1 MSSACHNGDHEYLL
15 PRLQYIYIYIYRSAV
30 ATVRQH
36 IEAGRPPCYVRRFKS
51 LGEEYKSF
59 PFLIRI
65 KRSNQVKKYIFLMQK
80 PQSHPNFPFEV
91 VVVTFPDEGASR
103 VASGG
108 PLQDLKVIYPKT
120 EFLACCDPL
129 GCRCGSGGG
138 TLAALEQVESEVG
151 DAQSKTILILH
162 AGGDSSRCFTQMALG
177 KAWTN
182 LPLVNPTTGKE
193 VLSNPIHVGMDS
205 IARIFSQ
212 SHSLP
217 KGSVVIAASDALLSI
232 PRYKGGAEEESVE
245 LGASEHGSS
254 DGNGPIFPDVL
265 GVTFP
270 TPWETAKN
278 HGVYVLAQIEERAES
293 QREARALEVPIRKVL
308 QKPSLETL
316 QSNPFV
322 TFSSAQK
329 KDGHAWIDNGI
340 IAFLPRAAEALFELA
355 QGVLH
360 TTTESGLLRSF
371 EERHA
376 SEPELT
382 YQDVTYKVDLYTH
395 FLQAL
400 TISGEPGQQR
410 SIEQRRETYL
420 QDHASDLD
428 KEVATGIF
436 DALSRF
442 QFMSLA
448 IPAGKFLHLGTT
460 RELIDFYVHGCRGS
474 TSMIQKEKR
483 STADKFNRQDL
494 YTQNCSYFGHEL
506 GMTRRMDILASWE
519 DDNRNST
526 NQKLLA
532 HTCIEKDCVLMG
544 SILEG
549 TSSSQIEEGTVV
561 EFCSLEKNPQ
571 HGSLCINIG
580 KNCLVSGLRQSA
592 SLSAK
597 VLRIPNDTCVQM
609 MPLVAD
615 NNTRSEPS
623 FVMMALGVNDPIK
636 KTLPDSKLF
645 GINMEAVLK
654 WTGLSPEEVW
664 DPSSSRTIWNAKL
677 HPVVKKDS
685 EVSFVQLWDWLN
697 ELRKNNGTDKT
708 ENAKASLD
716 CWKRHKK
723 LSLCQVRDFSD
734 AAAEFRYRH
743 DLVHKII
750 PARHRE
756 YCSKISTILK
766 ERKHNECDFYPLL
779 VDTLSTKT
787 GDTGGSFVGSCATQA
802 LHTLD
807 EVVAA
812 SLLEQHQYD
821 VCGRT
826 LMVAS
831 ALLDGLANTF
841 FRGTDVL
848 LRDNESSALLTEIR
862 DRCSPLLQ
870 DLESPSSSG
879 ADRQKIY
886 FTIVNIREEC
896 LRMHIGSPEHLNLI
910 LSEFSDIMET
920 IARIMTEIC
929 VAGFLTDNT
938 AIGIKATR
946 KEAINEQWV
955 VATAPARVD
964 LAGGWS
970 DTPPVC
976 YEYGSAVTG
985 MAVTVDGKKPL
996 SCRVRIIP
1004 CDESSKALSD
1014 NGIIF
1019 MRSELRHSKSC
1030 ELLSALDIK
1039 LHTLSDLRDA
1049 RNPAA
1054 SCALIKC
1061 ALLCLGLVSLEALQ
1075 HDQSESD
1082 TNNLQNLVNDFCR
1095 SKAGTNVRMEVVVTS
1110 LLPQGSGMGTSS
1122 ILGGCVL
1129 AAVGH
1134 CIGVEHSLE
1143 FDSDSGDAAD
1153 IIDSVSALEQIL
1165 STGGGFQDQV
1175 NGLIG
1180 GFKTVSSKANRL
1192 PIRLNIERR
1201 TVDSSFQKELNGS
1214 LMLAFT
1220 GKTRLAKNILQNVLR
1235 RWARRTPEVVATV
1248 QNLVAGA
1255 QTAKEALH
1263 NCDLKGLGE
1272 CLGNYYELKKNMAG
1286 KDSGVEP
1293 DLVAGILENL
1303 HEEKLLHGASLCGA
1317 GGGGFM
1323 VMVASGEAKK
1333 SRIHAVVAEYLAD
1346 SKDADASSFSW
1357 HECTVCEDGLT
1368 TKVLPATEVVVSAT
1382 DFYDSWHH

>member
-1 MSSACHNGDHEYLL
+1 M
-15 PRLQYIYIYIYRSAV
+15 
-30 ATVRQH
+30 
-36 IEAGRPPCYVRRFKS
+36 
-51 LGEEYKSF
+51 
-59 PFLIRI
+59 
-65 KRSNQVKKYIFLMQK
+65 
-80 PQSHPNFPFEV
+80 

-103 VASGG
+103 VALGG
-108 PLQDLKVIYPKT
+108 PLQDLKGVYPETK
-120 EFLACCDPL
+120 FLACCDPL

-182 LPLVNPTTGKE
+182 LPLVDPATGKE
-193 VLSNPIHVGMDS
+193 YLSNPIHVGMDS
-205 IARIFSQ
+205 IALIFSQ

-232 PRYKGGAEEESVE
+232 PRSKAGAEDESIE

-265 GVTFP
+265 GVAFP

-278 HGVYVLAQIEERAES
+278 HGVYVLAELDESTES
-293 QREARALEVPIRKVL
+293 QQEVRALEVPIRKVL
-308 QKPSLETL
+308 QKPSMETL
-316 QSNPFV
+316 QSSPFV
-322 TFSSAQK
+322 TFSSVQK
-329 KDGHAWIDNGI
+329 KGGLAWIDNGI
-340 IAFLPRAAEALFELA
+340 IAFLPHATKALFELA
-355 QGVLH
+355 QGVLQ
-360 TTTESGLLRSF
+360 TTTKSGLLRSYD
-371 EERHA
+371 ERRA

-382 YQDVTYKVDLYTH
+382 YQDVTHKVDLYTH
-395 FLQAL
+395 FLHAL
-400 TISGEPGQQR
+400 TISGEPGHQI
-410 SIEQRRETYL
+410 SIEQRRENYL
-420 QDHASDLD
+420 KNHASDLD
-428 KEVATGIF
+428 KEAATGIF
-436 DALSRF
+436 DALSQF

-474 TSMIQKEKR
+474 VSVVQKEKT
-483 STADKFNRQDL
+483 STTAKVSRQDL

-506 GMTRRMDILASWE
+506 GMTRRVDILASWKE
-519 DDNRNST
+519 DNSNNT
-526 NQKLLA
+526 SQNLPTHA
-532 HTCIEKDCVLMG
+532 CIEKDCVLMG

-549 TSSSQIEEGTVV
+549 TPSSKIGERTIV
-561 EFCSLEKNPQ
+561 EFCSLEKSKQ

-580 KNCLVSGLRQSA
+580 KDCLVSGIRLSS
-592 SLSAK
+592 SLNSK
-597 VLRIPNDTCVQM
+597 YLRIPRNTCVQM
-609 MPLVAD
+609 MPLVVD
-615 NNTRSEPS
+615 NNTHSEPS
-623 FVMMALGVNDPIK
+623 FVLMALGVNDPIK
-636 KTLPDSKLF
+636 KSMSDSTLF
-645 GINMEAVLK
+645 GINMESFLA
-654 WTGLSPEEVW
+654 WTGLSPEEIW
-664 DPSSSRTIWNAKL
+664 DPSCSRIIWNAKL
-677 HPVVKKDS
+677 HPVVEKDS
-685 EVSFVQLWDWLN
+685 EASFVQLWDWLN
-697 ELRKNNGTDKT
+697 ELPKTNGTDMS

-716 CWKRHKK
+716 CWKKHKK
-723 LSLCQVRDFSD
+723 VSLCQVRDLSD
-734 AAAEFRYRH
+734 AAEEFRYRH
-743 DLVHKII
+743 DLVHNII

-756 YCSKISTILK
+756 HCNNISRTLK

-787 GDTGGSFVGSCATQA
+787 GDPGGNFVSSHATQV

-807 EVVAA
+807 KVAEA
-812 SLLEQHQYD
+812 AFAEQQQYD

-831 ALLDGLANTF
+831 ALLDGLAKAL
-841 FRGTDVL
+841 FRETDL
-848 LRDNESSALLTEIR
+848 LQRDNKSPAILTEIR

-870 DLESPSSSG
+870 EIESPSSSV
-879 ADRQKIY
+879 ADRKKAY
-886 FTIVNIREEC
+886 KTIVNMREEY
-896 LRMHIGSPEHLNLI
+896 LRMHIGCPEHLSLI
-910 LSEFSDIMET
+910 LSEFSAIMEA
-920 IARIMTEIC
+920 IARILTEIC
-929 VAGFLTDNT
+929 VAGFLSDNA
-938 AIGIKATR
+938 AIGTKATQR
-946 KEAINEQWV
+946 EVIMEQWV

-996 SCRVRIIP
+996 SCRVKIVA
-1004 CDESSKALSD
+1004 CSESPQALRKH
-1014 NGIIF
+1014 GVIF

-1039 LHTLSDLRDA
+1039 LHTLSDLQDA
-1049 RNPAA
+1049 RDPAA

-1061 ALLCLGLVSLEALQ
+1061 ALLCLGLVSLETLR
-1075 HDQSESD
+1075 HDQPESD
-1082 TNNLQNLVNDFCR
+1082 ARKLQNLVNKFCR
-1095 SKAGTNVRMEVVVTS
+1095 SKPGTNVRMEIIVTS

-1129 AAVGH
+1129 AAVGR
-1134 CIGVEHSLE
+1134 CIGLEHSLE
-1143 FDSDSGDAAD
+1143 FDSNSGDDAD

-1180 GFKTVSSKANRL
+1180 GFKTVSSKACQL
-1192 PIRLNIERR
+1192 PIRLNIERQ
-1201 TVDSSFQKELNGS
+1201 TVDSSFRKELNGS

-1220 GKTRLAKNILQNVLR
+1220 GKTRLAKNILQSVLR
-1235 RWARRTPEVVATV
+1235 RWARRTPEVVTTV
-1248 QNLVAGA
+1248 HDLVAGA
-1255 QTAKEALH
+1255 QTAKEALQ

-1293 DLVAGILENL
+1293 ELVTGILEEL
-1303 HEEKLLHGASLCGA
+1303 YKEELIHGASLCGA

-1323 VMVASGEAKK
+1323 VMIASGEAKK
-1333 SRIHAVVAEYLAD
+1333 SRIHAVVEEYLAD
-1346 SKDADASSFSW
+1346 GKDADASSFSW
-1357 HECTVCEDGLT
+1357 HECSVCEEGLT
-1368 TKVLPATEVVVSAT
+1368 TKILPATEELASAT
-1382 DFYDSWHH
+1382 DFHVSWHH